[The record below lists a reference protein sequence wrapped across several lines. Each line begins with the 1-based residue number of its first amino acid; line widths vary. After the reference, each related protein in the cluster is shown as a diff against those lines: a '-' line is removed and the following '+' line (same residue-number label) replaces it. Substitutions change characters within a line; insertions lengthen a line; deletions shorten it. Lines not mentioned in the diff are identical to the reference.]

1 MAARPSVA
9 ASTIWFKWSPS
20 TSLTCFRAGMAQGP
34 LQFQADA
41 DEAARLAML
50 ERLEAAVAARPSMAT
65 LAAILEAL
73 SQALQDPSPAVLKR
87 AIPAA
92 YVAFRCSQRL
102 LAVPKLPGT
111 RHAQ

>member
-1 MAARPSVA
+1 MAIIHRLLPL
-9 ASTIWFKWSPS
+9 S
-20 TSLTCFRAGMAQGP
+20 TSTCCSAGTAQGP

-50 ERLEAAVAARPSMAT
+50 ERLEAAVAARPSMVT

-73 SQALQDPSPAVLKR
+73 IQALQDPSPAVLKR

-92 YVAFRCSQRL
+92 YVAFRC
-102 LAVPKLPGT
+102 
-111 RHAQ
+111 